1 MLQSIKFLGEKMAVG
16 ETQFQLVTFQLGQEL
31 YGVDIM
37 DVKEIVKIQN
47 IRPIPNAPYYVEGIF
62 NLRSEIIPVI
72 SLHKRFRIEQIEKT
86 DEDEEDEGGFII
98 LDIDGIKIGVIIDRI
113 ERVVQ
118 VKNEE
123 IKPPPQMLTGIGTEY
138 IHGVI
143 RQDNGYLIILDIRR
157 VFNPKDLQKL
167 VGGDA

>member
-1 MLQSIKFLGEKMAVG
+1 MAVG
-16 ETQFQLVTFQLGQEL
+16 ESQFQLVTFQLGQEL

-72 SLHKRFRIEQIEKT
+72 SLHKRFRIEQIERT
-86 DEDEEDEGGFII
+86 DEDEEDQGGFII

-138 IHGVI
+138 INGVI
-143 RQDNGYLIILDIRR
+143 RQENGYLIILDIRR

-167 VGGDA
+167 VGADS

>member
-1 MLQSIKFLGEKMAVG
+1 MAVG